1 MYQLKTKELKKFLKR
16 RFDHDLEIALYLDNF
31 QYARNVGEIFRI
43 ADATKVRKVFMGGT
57 TPTPPFGKDLQKVSR
72 KKEDKIQ
79 WEKVTNPAK
88 TFDKLKKE
96 GYLILALEITD
107 ESPSITDFDYSGINK
122 VIIILGN
129 EVNGI
134 HKTTLNYADKSI
146 MIPMYGKGASLNV
159 SVSAAILIYFLIL
172 NT

>member
-1 MYQLKTKELKKFLKR
+1 MYQLKTKELKKFLKK
-16 RFDHDLEIALYLDNF
+16 RFDHDLEICLYLDNF

-43 ADATKVRKVFMGGT
+43 ADATKIKKVFMGGT

-79 WEKVTNPAK
+79 WEKVNNPGK

-107 ESPSITDFDYSGINK
+107 ESPSITDFDYSDIQK
-122 VIIILGN
+122 VVIILGN

-172 NT
+172 NS

>member
-79 WEKVTNPAK
+79 WEKVINPAK

-172 NT
+172 NI

>member
-16 RFDHDLEIALYLDNF
+16 RFEHDLEIALYLDNF

-43 ADATKVRKVFMGGT
+43 ADATKVKKVFMGGT